1 MRMNPRP
8 KKVAVTY
15 TIDPNV
21 LQEFQAW
28 LDRQSIKP
36 SKTAVV
42 EAALREFLQRQKTKE
57 RR

>member
-1 MRMNPRP
+1 MDAGPR
-8 KKVAVTY
+8 KIAVTY
-15 TIDPNV
+15 SIDREI

-28 LDRQSIKP
+28 LDRQPIKP

-42 EAALREFLQRQKTKE
+42 EVALREFLQRQKTKG

>member
-1 MRMNPRP
+1 MDAGPR
-8 KKVAVTY
+8 KIAVTY
-15 TIDPNV
+15 SIDREI

-28 LDRQSIKP
+28 LDRQPIKP

-42 EAALREFLQRQKTKE
+42 EVALREFLQRQKKTKG